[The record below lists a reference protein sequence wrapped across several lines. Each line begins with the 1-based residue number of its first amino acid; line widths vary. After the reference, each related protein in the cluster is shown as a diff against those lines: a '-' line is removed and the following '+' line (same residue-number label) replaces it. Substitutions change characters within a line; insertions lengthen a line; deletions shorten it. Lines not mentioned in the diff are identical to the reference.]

1 MKYSFIVLLCLPM
14 ALMAQSTAHQKDTLI
29 GNENK
34 PHYFIKDGH
43 KYLFSHEQWLKMTQY
58 ERAEFVSIRDIQE
71 ALKRKGY
78 YQGKI
83 TGKVNEHF
91 KKAIT
96 KFSLDTGLPVFPH
109 GRIIYYE
116 AWGLLD

>member
-1 MKYSFIVLLCLPM
+1 MKYSFIALFCLPM
-14 ALMAQSTAHQKDTLI
+14 ALIAQNNSHQTDTLSK
-29 GNENK
+29 NK
-34 PHYFIKDGH
+34 RHYLVKDDGS
-43 KYLFSHEQWLKMTQY
+43 KYLFSHEQWLKMTQE
-58 ERAEFVSIRDIQE
+58 ERASMVSISDIQE
-71 ALKRKGY
+71 ALKRIGY
-78 YQGKI
+78 YHGAI
-83 TGKVNEHF
+83 NGKVNEHF

>member
-1 MKYSFIVLLCLPM
+1 MKYIFIALFCLPM
-14 ALMAQSTAHQKDTLI
+14 ALMAQSITNQTDTLSK
-29 GNENK
+29 NK
-34 PHYFIKDGH
+34 PHYLVKDDGS
-43 KYLFSHEQWLKMTQY
+43 KYLFSHAQWLKMTQE
-58 ERAEFVSIRDIQE
+58 ERAQFVSIRDIQE

-78 YQGKI
+78 YQGEI
-83 TGKVNEHF
+83 NGKVNEHF

-96 KFSLDTGLPVFPH
+96 KFSLDKGLPVFPH